1 MTGTFLEIIEL
12 PSGEIVLRRSDEED
26 AEPLIKMTFSKEV
39 QEYLQGDHFDIAQVM
54 IDACINEV
62 ERKSDMDAEEYIP
75 EDRILH

>member
-1 MTGTFLEIIEL
+1 MTGSFLEIIEL

-39 QEYLQGDHFDIAQVM
+39 LEYLQGDHFDVAKAM

-62 ERKSDMDAEEYIP
+62 ERKSDMESEDYIP
-75 EDRILH
+75 DDRVLH